1 MKPFWKIWR
10 KKSIRMKWTIGLP
23 PCHFDHLISLSQTTG
38 SNHCPVWVLWTTPW
52 VRTLRCSNS
61 SPPSWKSYS
70 RISMQRVHHLSM
82 RNMNAGICPFL
93 GVITPRSHDKYKLCS
108 TQAPSKAAHHSTCWQ
123 VVLNN
128 TFLGILLQFRKDL
141 IAISADLQQ
150 MFYGFLARPDHRDCS
165 RYLWHKD
172 NEKIKISITCTCTS
186 LVIVHPQQSQS
197 IASEEQLKKVSQSLK
212 QTRQFV
218 ERHFYVDDGLISLPT
233 ESAVINL
240 LKHICAS
247 LAESNLIF
255 HNIAS
260 NRVPVMQ
267 AFEPQELATGIRD
280 LGLNNE
286 TPTQRSLGLCWD
298 IKMDTFTSKVA
309 VSNKPYTRGAF
320 YH

>member
-38 SNHCPVWVLWTTPW
+38 SNHCPVWVLWSTPW

-93 GVITPRSHDKYKLCS
+93 GFITPRTHDKYKLCS
-108 TQAPSKAAHHSTCWQ
+108 TQAPSKAAYHSTCWQ
-123 VVLNN
+123 VDLNN

-150 MFYGFLARPDHRDCS
+150 MFYGFLVRPDHRDCS

-212 QTRQFV
+212 QTQ
-218 ERHFYVDDGLISLPT
+218 DS
-233 ESAVINL
+233 L
-240 LKHICAS
+240 LKDISMWMMDWYHFPQSPQSSICWNIFVHHLQSQTWYFTTLHRTGSLWCKPLNLRSWRQAS
-247 LAESNLIF
+247 G
-255 HNIAS
+255 
-260 NRVPVMQ
+260 
-267 AFEPQELATGIRD
+267 T
-280 LGLNNE
+280 
-286 TPTQRSLGLCWD
+286 
-298 IKMDTFTSKVA
+298 
-309 VSNKPYTRGAF
+309 
-320 YH
+320 